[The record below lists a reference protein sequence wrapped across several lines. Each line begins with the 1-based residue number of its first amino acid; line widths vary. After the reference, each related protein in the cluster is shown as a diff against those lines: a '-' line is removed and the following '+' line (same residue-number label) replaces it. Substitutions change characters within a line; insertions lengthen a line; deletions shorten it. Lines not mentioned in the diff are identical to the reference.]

1 MADQRQR
8 RKPSPLKTAAIIL
21 GVLAAACLAGWMLL
35 NLIVDPFGVF
45 GDRLLGWWSYDMTRN
60 PQTAK
65 FSYLEQHHE
74 EFDSYV
80 IGGPSAGAWSTE
92 SLNKY
97 FDAKFYNLTLNTQNM
112 EEIRRYIFWL
122 IENYEVKHLVLNV
135 TVDSARTWDDQ
146 GDGQAVTD
154 ALPWQLDRGGSPV
167 GFYFRYLFANPRYS
181 LSKLKRMSTD
191 SVVPNS
197 FDVFDAATGAV
208 DYCARD
214 VEAIGAVGLEGYLT
228 QNPAFTGLPEAAP
241 LAYKGEC
248 ASSIAAVRSLCEARG
263 VDLVVVAAPVY
274 GGYLDRFSRGEVEE
288 FLATLARVTPCW
300 DFTAGSVSQD
310 PRYFYD
316 PARFR
321 TAVGDM
327 MLARM
332 FEDSSAYYPKDFGVY
347 RTADNGSVQLE
358 GASAQVGDQPYTA
371 QVPILMYHHL
381 SENTVSGERLDEHLA
396 ALKGAGYTSV
406 TMADLRAYVEE
417 GKELPDRPV
426 VITFD
431 DGYTS
436 NLEIGLPILEKYG
449 MKAAIYVIGCSVG
462 KDTYKDTGVAMTPH
476 FTAEQAR
483 ELEDTGLVTIGSHG
497 YNIHEVKGR
506 DPDPIRHGVLQ
517 REDESEK
524 DYVAFLQGDCA
535 RFREVVEPALGHQVD
550 ILAYPYGQCSPLSE
564 ILLAREGFCATVT
577 TIPGVNT
584 LVKGLPQTL
593 RAMNRYDVEALD
605 LTGEGLLELLEQG
618 G

>member
-1 MADQRQR
+1 MADQRR
-8 RKPSPLKTAAIIL
+8 RRRASPLKTAGIVL
-21 GVLAAACLAGWMLL
+21 GALAAACLAGWMLL

-45 GDRLLGWWSYDMTRN
+45 GDQFLGWWSYNMTRN

-65 FSYLEQHHE
+65 FSYLEQHHQ

-80 IGGPSAGAWSTE
+80 VGGPSAGAWSTE
-92 SLNKY
+92 ALNEY
-97 FDAKFYNLTLNTQNM
+97 FDARFYNLTLNTQDM
-112 EEIRRYIFWL
+112 EEMRRYIFWL
-122 IENYEVKHLVLNV
+122 VENYEVKHLLLNV
-135 TVDSARTWDDQ
+135 TVDNARAWDGQ
-146 GDGQAVTD
+146 GDGRSVTD
-154 ALPWQLDRGGSPV
+154 ALPWQLDRSSSPM

-181 LSKLKRMSTD
+181 LSKLKRMGAD
-191 SVVPNS
+191 GVVPNA
-197 FDVFDAATGAV
+197 FDVFDAATGTI

-214 VEAIGAVGLEGYLT
+214 VEAIGAAGLEEYLARNT
-228 QNPAFTGLPEAAP
+228 AFTQLPEAAP
-241 LAYKGEC
+241 LARREEC
-248 ASSIAAVRSLCEARG
+248 AASVAAIRSLCEAKG

-274 GGYLDRFSRGEVEE
+274 GGYLDRFSRSEVEE
-288 FLATLARVTPCW
+288 FLAALARITPCW
-300 DFTAGSVSQD
+300 DFTAGSVSRD

-316 PARFR
+316 PASFR

-332 FEDSSAYYPKDFGVY
+332 FNGSAYYPEDFGVY
-347 RTADNGSVQLE
+347 RTADGGSLRLTE
-358 GASAQVGDQPYTA
+358 AAAQSGDRPYTA

-381 SENTVSGERLDEHLA
+381 AEDTVSGETFDQHMA

-436 NLEIGLPILEKYG
+436 NLEIGLPVLEKYG

-462 KDTYKDTGVAMTPH
+462 KDTYKDTGAAMTPH

-517 REDESEK
+517 REDETEK

-535 RFREVVEPALGHQVD
+535 RFREVVEPALGRQVD

-564 ILLAREGFCATVT
+564 ILLAREGFYATVT

-593 RAMNRYDVEALD
+593 RAMNRYDVEALN
-605 LTGEGLLELLEQG
+605 LTGEGLLELLERG

>member
-1 MADQRQR
+1 MPA
-8 RKPSPLKTAAIIL
+8 RKKKLRSSRLKLAAVIL
-21 GVLAAACLAGWMLL
+21 AVLAAASLLGWMLL
-35 NLIVDPFGVF
+35 NLVVDPFGVF
-45 GDRLLGWWSYDMTRN
+45 GDHFLGWWAYDETRN

-92 SLNKY
+92 ALNKY
-97 FDAKFYNLTLNTQNM
+97 FDAKFYNLTLNTEDMSDIQ
-112 EEIRRYIFWL
+112 RYVLWL
-122 IENYEVKHLVLNV
+122 IEHYEVKHLVLNV
-135 TVDSARTWDDQ
+135 TVDSARAW
-146 GDGQAVTD
+146 GGQEGGRSVTD
-154 ALPWQLDRGGSPV
+154 ALPWQLEPGSSPA
-167 GFYFRYLFANPRYS
+167 GYYLRYLFANPRYS
-181 LSKLKRMSTD
+181 LSKLKRMGTD

-197 FDVFDAATGAV
+197 FDVFDAATGCI

-214 VEAIGAVGLEGYLT
+214 VEAIGAGTLEDYLAGS
-228 QNPAFTGLPEAAP
+228 PAFTTLPESSP
-241 LAYKGEC
+241 LAFRGEC
-248 ASSIAAVRSLCEARG
+248 ANSVADIRALCEMKG
-263 VDLVVVAAPVY
+263 VDLVVVVPPIY
-274 GGYLDRFSRGEVEE
+274 SDYLARFSRTEVEE
-288 FLATLARVTPCW
+288 FLTALARVTPYW
-300 DFTAGSVSQD
+300 DFTSSSLSRD

-332 FEDSSAYYPKDFGVY
+332 LGDSSVYFPKDFGVY
-347 RTADNGSVQLE
+347 RTADSGRVSLWDEPAVR
-358 GASAQVGDQPYTA
+358 ASDYTA
-371 QVPILMYHHL
+371 TVPILMYHHL
-381 SENTVSGERLDEHLA
+381 SEETVSGAVLDEHMA
-396 ALKGAGYTSV
+396 ALREEGYTSV

-417 GKELPDRPV
+417 GKDLPDKPV

-436 NLEIGLPILEKYG
+436 NLEIGLPVLEKYD
-449 MKAAIYVIGCSVG
+449 MKATIYVIGCSVG
-462 KDTYKDTGVAMTPH
+462 KDTYKDTGEAMTPH
-476 FTAEQAR
+476 FTGEQAR
-483 ELEDTGLVTIGSHG
+483 EMEETGLITIGSHG

-517 REDESEK
+517 REDETEAE
-524 DYVAFLQGDCA
+524 YVSFLQNDCA
-535 RFREVVEPALGHQVD
+535 RFNEVMEPFLGRKAD

-564 ILLAREGFCATVT
+564 ILIARAGVYATVT

-593 RAMNRYDVEALD
+593 RAMNRYDIEAMD
-605 LTGEGLLELLEQG
+605 LTGEELLDLLAG
-618 G
+618 